1 MFYLKI
7 LSNACIPSAVIK
19 FVFFLYIIFTKLDI
33 IQIIEINH
41 YLKKTIWNWLKKWT
55 CKIKILILSYAWFC
69 NPNIIVSFTNKE
81 IAEYKSVCT
90 GNNFFPHCKYVCL
103 SIISTISNNSNNVLV
118 I

>member
-41 YLKKTIWNWLKKWT
+41 YLKK
-55 CKIKILILSYAWFC
+55 LS
-69 NPNIIVSFTNKE
+69 E
-81 IAEYKSVCT
+81 ID
-90 GNNFFPHCKYVCL
+90 
-103 SIISTISNNSNNVLV
+103 
-118 I
+118 